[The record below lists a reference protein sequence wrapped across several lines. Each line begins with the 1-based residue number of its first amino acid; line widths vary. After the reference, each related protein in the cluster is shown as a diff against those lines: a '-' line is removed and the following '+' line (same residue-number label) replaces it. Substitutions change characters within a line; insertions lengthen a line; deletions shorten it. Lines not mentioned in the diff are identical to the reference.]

1 MPRRLTAALL
11 LLLHAIFLTS
21 GGVPASASAWETP
34 HRAGGLPTGLHAGL
48 HTAGPRATGPHLA
61 AGRPAAGAG
70 GVREA
75 ARAWS
80 AARDGARITDSRIR
94 PPAHATRPAQGDP
107 PRAQAGAGGPGV
119 SGGPVV
125 LPNPAAPRGGTR
137 VTRAGPHHDGPPA
150 QCPRRAATARAPP
163 STAY

>member
-1 MPRRLTAALL
+1 MRHRLTAALL

-21 GGVPASASAWETP
+21 GGVPASASALDTP
-34 HRAGGLPTGLHAGL
+34 YRAAGIRSA
-48 HTAGPRATGPHLA
+48 HVNAGPHLA
-61 AGRPAAGAG
+61 
-70 GVREA
+70 
-75 ARAWS
+75 WS
-80 AARDGARITDSRIR
+80 PARDGARLTDTRIC
-94 PPAHATRPAQGDP
+94 PPAHATRPSQGDL
-107 PRAQAGAGGPGV
+107 PRVQAGTGGPGA

-137 VTRAGPHHDGPPA
+137 VTRAGPYHDGPPA

>member
-1 MPRRLTAALL
+1 MARRRLTAALL

-21 GGVPASASAWETP
+21 GGVPASAGTLQTP
-34 HRAGGLPTGLHAGL
+34 HRVTGIH
-48 HTAGPRATGPHLA
+48 HTAGTHLA
-61 AGRPAAGAG
+61 TGRPAVETG
-70 GVREA
+70 GVRC
-75 ARAWS
+75 
-80 AARDGARITDSRIR
+80 

-107 PRAQAGAGGPGV
+107 PRVQAGAGGPGA

>member
-1 MPRRLTAALL
+1 MRRRLTTALL
-11 LLLHAIFLTS
+11 LLLHAIFLTAA
-21 GGVPASASAWETP
+21 GVPASALETP
-34 HRAGGLPTGLHAGL
+34 HRVAAPHSTFPHGAFPHGA
-48 HTAGPRATGPHLA
+48 GPHLA
-61 AGRPAAGAG
+61 PVRPAAGTR
-70 GVREA
+70 GVRQA

-80 AARDGARITDSRIR
+80 PARDGARLTDVRACA
-94 PPAHATRPAQGDP
+94 PAHATRPANGDP
-107 PRAQAGAGGPGV
+107 SRVQAGAGGPGV

>member
-1 MPRRLTAALL
+1 MWEGGKTRATQLTAALL

-21 GGVPASASAWETP
+21 GGVPASASTVGTP
-34 HRAGGLPTGLHAGL
+34 YRPAVL
-48 HTAGPRATGPHLA
+48 HTSLHQGPHLA
-61 AGRPAAGAG
+61 AGRPAAG
-70 GVREA
+70 E
-75 ARAWS
+75 
-80 AARDGARITDSRIR
+80 GARLTDTRTC

-107 PRAQAGAGGPGV
+107 PRVQAGAGGPGV

-125 LPNPAAPRGGTR
+125 LPNPAAPPGGTR
-137 VTRAGPHHDGPPA
+137 VTRAGPHHDGLPA